1 MQNTLTLHKN
11 IISVSLVIFFTQYDY
26 YDRKIEIAQRDNFEA
41 SEVILKRYGQIIL
54 LLFWSKV
61 NENLHIITRDY
72 Y

>member
-11 IISVSLVIFFTQYDY
+11 IISESLLTLFTQYNY
-26 YDRKIEIAQRDNFEA
+26 YDRKIERGQRDNVEV
-41 SEVILKRYGQIIL
+41 SELILKCYGQIIL

-61 NENLHIITRDY
+61 NENLHFITRDY